1 MRWDGI
7 SEFVYVAEYESFTR
21 AAKELGISTAQVS
34 RQISALEKRLN
45 IKLLYRTT
53 RKVSL
58 TEEGRVFYQH
68 CRGVL
73 YGLDAA
79 EQAVSNLQSKPQ
91 GRIKLTAP
99 VTYGEQQLLPLVNDF
114 MVKYSDIEV
123 TAFLSNQ
130 KVDLVEG
137 GYDLAI
143 RIGKLSD
150 STMMAKKLSHR
161 TNFVCAAP
169 AYLKKHGIPYSLNE
183 LNQHNCLLGTRDYWH
198 FIESAKTIEPAQ
210 TKYKKETGEKSNKDF
225 DKEQNTQ
232 ADQEK
237 NMRVSGSVQYNS
249 GHSLVDAALKGLGIV
264 QLPDYYVQKYLE
276 SGELVSLLDNYREP
290 EESIWAIYPHNR
302 HLSPK
307 IRLLVDYLAE
317 RLA

>member
-1 MRWDGI
+1 MRWDGV

-68 CRGVL
+68 CRSVL
-73 YGLDAA
+73 DGLDAA

-114 MVKYSDIEV
+114 MMQYSDIEV

-130 KVDLVEG
+130 KIDLIEG

-169 AYLKKHGIPYSLNE
+169 SYLDKYGTPHALSE
-183 LNQHNCLLGTRDYWH
+183 LSQHNCLLGTRDYWH
-198 FIESAKTIEPAQ
+198 FIDTDPRASKDAG
-210 TKYKKETGEKSNKDF
+210 KERNL
-225 DKEQNTQ
+225 
-232 ADQEK
+232 
-237 NMRVSGSVQYNS
+237 RVSGSIQYNS

-264 QLPDYYVQKYLE
+264 QLPDYYVQKHLASE
-276 SGELVSLLDNYREP
+276 ELISLLDDYREP

-302 HLSPK
+302 QLSPK

-317 RLA
+317 HLA

>member
-7 SEFVYVAEYESFTR
+7 SEFVYVADYESFTR

-34 RQISALEKRLN
+34 RQISALEKRLS

-73 YGLDAA
+73 DGLDAA

-114 MVKYSDIEV
+114 MVQYRDIEV

-130 KVDLVEG
+130 KIDLIDG

-150 STMMAKKLSHR
+150 STMMAKKLSCR

-169 AYLKKHGIPYSLNE
+169 AYLEKYGIPHSLSD
-183 LNQHNCLLGTRDYWH
+183 LSQHNCLLGTRDYWH
-198 FIESAKTIEPAQ
+198 FIEDGKIDSGKNA
-210 TKYKKETGEKSNKDF
+210 
-225 DKEQNTQ
+225 DKE
-232 ADQEK
+232 K
-237 NMRVSGSVQYNS
+237 NLRVSGSVQYNS

-264 QLPDYYVQKYLE
+264 QLPDYYVQKYLA
-276 SGELVSLLDNYREP
+276 SGELVSLLNNYREP

-317 RLA
+317 HLV

>member
-7 SEFVYVAEYESFTR
+7 SEFVCVAEYESFTR
-21 AAKELGISTAQVS
+21 AAKELSLSTAQVS

-73 YGLDAA
+73 DGLDAA
-79 EQAVSNLQSKPQ
+79 EQAVSHLQSKPQ

-114 MVKYSDIEV
+114 MVRYSDIEV

-130 KVDLVEG
+130 KMDLIDG

-150 STMMAKKLSHR
+150 STMMAKKLSRR

-169 AYLKKHGIPYSLNE
+169 AYLERHGTPHSLSE
-183 LNQHNCLLGTRDYWH
+183 LSKHNCLLGTRDYWH
-198 FIESAKTIEPAQ
+198 FIEDGKIDSGKNT
-210 TKYKKETGEKSNKDF
+210 
-225 DKEQNTQ
+225 DKE
-232 ADQEK
+232 K
-237 NMRVSGSVQYNS
+237 NLRVSGSVQYNS

-264 QLPDYYVQKYLE
+264 QLPDYYVQQYLA
-276 SGELVSLLDNYREP
+276 SGELVSLLDDYREP

-307 IRLLVDYLAE
+307 IRLLVDYLSE
-317 RLA
+317 HLA

>member
-21 AAKELGISTAQVS
+21 AAKDLGISTAQVS

-73 YGLDAA
+73 DGLDAA

-99 VTYGEQQLLPLVNDF
+99 VTYGEQQLLPLINDF
-114 MVKYSDIEV
+114 MVQYRDIEV

-130 KVDLVEG
+130 KIDLIEG
-137 GYDLAI
+137 GYDLAV

-150 STMMAKKLSHR
+150 STMMAKKLSRR

-169 AYLKKHGIPYSLNE
+169 AYLKRYCTPHTLSDLHK
-183 LNQHNCLLGTRDYWH
+183 HNCLLGTRDYWH
-198 FIESAKTIEPAQ
+198 FIEN
-210 TKYKKETGEKSNKDF
+210 NK
-225 DKEQNTQ
+225 Q
-232 ADQEK
+232 ANKAVGQQAHKPTDTEK
-237 NMRVSGSVQYNS
+237 NLRVSGSVQYNS

-264 QLPDYYVQKYLE
+264 QLPDYYVQQYLA
-276 SGELVSLLDNYREP
+276 SGALISVLDNYREP

-307 IRLLVDYLAE
+307 IRLLVDYLAA

>member
-21 AAKELGISTAQVS
+21 AAKELGVSTAQVS

-58 TEEGRVFYQH
+58 TEEGRVFYHH

-73 YGLDAA
+73 DGLDAA

-99 VTYGEQQLLPLVNDF
+99 VTYGEQQLLPLVNNF
-114 MVKYSDIEV
+114 MVQYSDIEV

-130 KVDLVEG
+130 KIDLIDG

-169 AYLKKHGIPYSLNE
+169 DYLKKYGIPHSLTE
-183 LNQHNCLLGTRDYWH
+183 LSQHNCLLGTRDYWH
-198 FIESAKTIEPAQ
+198 FIEDGKNA
-210 TKYKKETGEKSNKDF
+210 
-225 DKEQNTQ
+225 DKE
-232 ADQEK
+232 K
-237 NMRVSGSVQYNS
+237 NLRVFGSVQYNS

-264 QLPDYYVQKYLE
+264 QLPDYYVQKHLT
-276 SGELVSLLDNYREP
+276 SGALVSMLDKYREP
-290 EESIWAIYPHNR
+290 EESIWAVYPHNR

-317 RLA
+317 YLA

>member
-73 YGLDAA
+73 DGLDAA

-99 VTYGEQQLLPLVNDF
+99 VTYGEQQLLPLINDF
-114 MVKYSDIEV
+114 MVQYRDIEV

-130 KVDLVEG
+130 KIDLIEG
-137 GYDLAI
+137 GYDLAV

-150 STMMAKKLSHR
+150 STMMAKKLSRR

-169 AYLKKHGIPYSLNE
+169 AYLKRYGTPHTLSDLYK
-183 LNQHNCLLGTRDYWH
+183 HNCLLGTRDYWH
-198 FIESAKTIEPAQ
+198 FIENDKQA
-210 TKYKKETGEKSNKDF
+210 NKAVD
-225 DKEQNTQ
+225 QQ
-232 ADQEK
+232 AHKPTDTEK
-237 NMRVSGSVQYNS
+237 NLRVSGSVQYNS

-264 QLPDYYVQKYLE
+264 QLPDYYVQQYLA
-276 SGELVSLLDNYREP
+276 SGALVSVLDNYREP

-307 IRLLVDYLAE
+307 IRLLVDYLAA

>member
-21 AAKELGISTAQVS
+21 AAKELGVSTAQVS

-58 TEEGRVFYQH
+58 SEEGRVFYQH
-68 CRGVL
+68 CRSVL
-73 YGLDAA
+73 DGLDAA

-99 VTYGEQQLLPLVNDF
+99 VTYGEQQLLPLINDF
-114 MVKYSDIEV
+114 MLQYRDIEV

-130 KVDLVEG
+130 KIDLVEG

-143 RIGKLSD
+143 RIGKLND
-150 STMMAKKLSHR
+150 STMMAKKLSRR

-169 AYLKKHGIPYSLNE
+169 TYLDKYGIPHTLDE
-183 LNQHNCLLGTRDYWH
+183 LSQHNCLLGTRDYWH
-198 FIESAKTIEPAQ
+198 FIETAKGANEEVN
-210 TKYKKETGEKSNKDF
+210 KERNL
-225 DKEQNTQ
+225 
-232 ADQEK
+232 
-237 NMRVSGSVQYNS
+237 RVAGTVQYNS
-249 GHSLVDAALKGLGIV
+249 GHSLVDAALKGLGVV
-264 QLPDYYVQKYLE
+264 QLPDYYVQKHLA
-276 SGELVSLLDNYREP
+276 SGALVSFLDDYREP
-290 EESIWAIYPHNR
+290 DEGIWAVYPHNR

-307 IRLLVDYLAE
+307 IRLLVDYLAK

>member
-1 MRWDGI
+1 MMRWDGI
-7 SEFVYVAEYESFTR
+7 SEFVHVAEYESFTR

-73 YGLDAA
+73 DGLDAA

-114 MVKYSDIEV
+114 MVQYRDIEV

-130 KVDLVEG
+130 KIDLVEG

-150 STMMAKKLSHR
+150 STMMAKKLSSR

-169 AYLKKHGIPYSLNE
+169 AYLEKYGTPNTLSE
-183 LNQHNCLLGTRDYWH
+183 LSQHNCLLGTRDYWH
-198 FIESAKTIEPAQ
+198 FIDT
-210 TKYKKETGEKSNKDF
+210 
-225 DKEQNTQ
+225 DKE
-232 ADQEK
+232 K
-237 NMRVSGSVQYNS
+237 NLRVSGSVQYNS
-249 GHSLVDAALKGLGIV
+249 GHSLVDASLKGLGIV
-264 QLPDYYVQKYLE
+264 QLPDYYVQQYLA

-290 EESIWAIYPHNR
+290 EESICAVYPHNR

>member
-7 SEFVYVAEYESFTR
+7 SEFVYVAEHESFTR

-73 YGLDAA
+73 DGLDAA
-79 EQAVSNLQSKPQ
+79 EQAVSNLQSRPQ

-99 VTYGEQQLLPLVNDF
+99 VTYGEQQLLPLINDF
-114 MVKYSDIEV
+114 MVQYSDIEV

-130 KVDLVEG
+130 KIDLIDG

-150 STMMAKKLSHR
+150 STMMAKKLSRR

-169 AYLKKHGIPYSLNE
+169 AYLEKYGTPHALSE
-183 LNQHNCLLGTRDYWH
+183 LSQHNCLLGTRDYWH
-198 FIESAKTIEPAQ
+198 FIENGKNA
-210 TKYKKETGEKSNKDF
+210 
-225 DKEQNTQ
+225 DKE
-232 ADQEK
+232 K
-237 NMRVSGSVQYNS
+237 NLRVSGTVQYNS

-264 QLPDYYVQKYLE
+264 QLPDYYVQKYLA
-276 SGELVSLLDNYREP
+276 SGELVSLLNNYREP

-317 RLA
+317 HLV

>member
-7 SEFVYVAEYESFTR
+7 SEFVYVADYESFTR
-21 AAKELGISTAQVS
+21 AAKEMGISTAQVS

-73 YGLDAA
+73 DGLDAA

-114 MVKYSDIEV
+114 MVQYRDIEV

-130 KVDLVEG
+130 KIDLIDG

-150 STMMAKKLSHR
+150 STMMAKKLSRR

-169 AYLKKHGIPYSLNE
+169 AYLEKYGIPHSLSD
-183 LNQHNCLLGTRDYWH
+183 LSQHNCLLGTRDYWH
-198 FIESAKTIEPAQ
+198 FIEDGKIDSGKNA
-210 TKYKKETGEKSNKDF
+210 
-225 DKEQNTQ
+225 DKE
-232 ADQEK
+232 K
-237 NMRVSGSVQYNS
+237 NLRVSGSIQYNR

-264 QLPDYYVQKYLE
+264 QLPDYYVQKYLA
-276 SGELVSLLDNYREP
+276 SGELVSLLNNYREP
-290 EESIWAIYPHNR
+290 EESIWAVYPHNR

-317 RLA
+317 HLV

>member
-45 IKLLYRTT
+45 IRLLYRTT

-73 YGLDAA
+73 DGLDAA

-99 VTYGEQQLLPLVNDF
+99 VTYGEQQLLPLVNNF
-114 MVKYSDIEV
+114 MVMYSDIEV

-130 KVDLVEG
+130 KIDLVDG

-169 AYLKKHGIPYSLNE
+169 TYLEKHGIPHFLSE
-183 LNQHNCLLGTRDYWH
+183 LSEHNCLLGTRDYWH
-198 FIESAKTIEPAQ
+198 FIE
-210 TKYKKETGEKSNKDF
+210 N
-225 DKEQNTQ
+225 DKE
-232 ADQEK
+232 AGKER
-237 NMRVSGSVQYNS
+237 NMRVSGTVQYNS

-264 QLPDYYVQKYLE
+264 QLPDYYVQKHLA
-276 SGELVSLLDNYREP
+276 SGALVSVLDNYREP
-290 EESIWAIYPHNR
+290 EEGIWAIYPHNR

-317 RLA
+317 RLS

>member
-7 SEFVYVAEYESFTR
+7 SEFVYVAEHESFTR

-73 YGLDAA
+73 DGLDAA

-114 MVKYSDIEV
+114 MVQYSDIEV

-130 KVDLVEG
+130 KIDLIDG

-150 STMMAKKLSHR
+150 STMMAKKLSRR

-169 AYLKKHGIPYSLNE
+169 TYLEKYGTPHALSE
-183 LNQHNCLLGTRDYWH
+183 LSQHNCLLGTRDYWH
-198 FIESAKTIEPAQ
+198 FIDSKKTD
-210 TKYKKETGEKSNKDF
+210 YGKDA
-225 DKEQNTQ
+225 DKE
-232 ADQEK
+232 K
-237 NMRVSGSVQYNS
+237 NLRVSGTVQYNS

-264 QLPDYYVQKYLE
+264 QLPDYYVQQYLA

-317 RLA
+317 RLV